1 MIEDITITNITMS
14 DIVNAPIFLRL
25 GNRARGPAGTPIGA
39 IRRVLIS
46 NVTVANADPRYPST
60 IAGLPGHPSTIAGLP
75 GHPIEDVSLSDIVI
89 THRGGLTLE
98 HVAQQPAELVN
109 TFFLRGSG
117 LTGPRDPFAPPEN
130 ETGYPEPSMFG
141 LLPAHGL
148 YVRHAKNLSVRDV
161 TVSFAAADTRPA
173 IVLDDVAGAHF
184 ERVKMSRSLAAPLF
198 ILRHVSDFTSRAIS
212 GLPDTQRTTA
222 ENESL

>member
-25 GNRARGPAGTPIGA
+25 GNRARDPAGTPIGA

-60 IAGLPGHPSTIAGLP
+60 IAGLPGHP
-75 GHPIEDVSLSDIVI
+75 IEDVSLSDIVI
-89 THRGGLTLE
+89 THHGGLTLE